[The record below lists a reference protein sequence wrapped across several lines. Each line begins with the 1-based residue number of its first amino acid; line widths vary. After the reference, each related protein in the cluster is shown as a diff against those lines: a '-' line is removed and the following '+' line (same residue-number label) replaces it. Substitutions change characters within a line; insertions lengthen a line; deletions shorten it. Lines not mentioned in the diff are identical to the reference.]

1 MTSVNQAMPSRAL
14 SLALGLMT
22 ASIGVLLSHLFI
34 HLWLYG
40 DGDAPAL
47 RFFTRPGISAGVVVV
62 VSLAV
67 FVAVLRSRR
76 GSPLEVSGRV
86 TFVWAVVSAL
96 VLNVVPVFGMAWSE
110 RGGEYFGF
118 ALYAMGLLTTPVAL
132 VVTLLLAGLIVEG
145 YRLLCAAQ
153 SNQETRETFL
163 VRAKRLTNVPPG
175 AVQPRCH
182 CR

>member
-1 MTSVNQAMPSRAL
+1 MTSVNQTTPSRAL
-14 SLALGLMT
+14 SFALGLVT

-40 DGDAPAL
+40 DGDAPTL
-47 RFFTRPGISAGVVVV
+47 RFFSRPGISAGIVVV

-67 FVAVLRSRR
+67 FFAVLSSRR
-76 GSPLEVSGRV
+76 GFPLEVSGR
-86 TFVWAVVSAL
+86 TTCVWALVAAL
-96 VLNVVPVFGMAWSE
+96 VLNVVPVFGMAWPE

-145 YRLLCAAQ
+145 YRYC
-153 SNQETRETFL
+153 
-163 VRAKRLTNVPPG
+163 VRRSATKKQAR
-175 AVQPRCH
+175 RS
-182 CR
+182 

>member
-14 SLALGLMT
+14 SLALGLRT

-96 VLNVVPVFGMAWSE
+96 VLNVVPVFGMARSE

-145 YRLLCAAQ
+145 YRYC
-153 SNQETRETFL
+153 
-163 VRAKRLTNVPPG
+163 VRRRATKKHAR
-175 AVQPRCH
+175 RS
-182 CR
+182 